1 MAQSLNQHIGM
12 GCDVSRMERVFSTFF
27 KYYLN
32 LYQTGMA
39 RQDYPGNI
47 KDNFRNRQY
56 NLIALQG
63 NIKSN
68 KDRQEGRKG
77 LKTGRQE

>member
-1 MAQSLNQHIGM
+1 
-12 GCDVSRMERVFSTFF
+12 
-27 KYYLN
+27 
-32 LYQTGMA
+32 MA

-47 KDNFRNRQY
+47 KDNFRNRQD

-77 LKTGRQE
+77 LKTGRQEWRRAIQEKMKSLKGWWADRQDMSQGVQDRFRLVG